1 MARWNVSIKNSLDSY
16 DHTAIK
22 ISPTGAATFSG
33 PNMLNTLCKPAT
45 GITPFQ
51 CVLGFQLQLFPWSG
65 EPSEL
70 PAVDSWLQRSEET
83 WNDAHIHHQRAV
95 FQTREQDNRHRRTNP
110 DYQPG
115 QWIWLS
121 TRDLRPLLPCKKLSP
136 RYVGPFKILRPITPV
151 SFRLAL
157 PAHYRISPTFHV
169 SLLKPAG
176 GLRGVEDRE
185 EAGDHRAPPIII
197 DSEEAYRVRELLD
210 SRRRGRIIQYLVDW
224 EGYGPEERSWVNAE
238 DILDPSLTTDFHPDR
253 PAQRSRGRPLR
264 HLPLHVRSRSQGR
277 GFVTNSASVAPSNHH
292 QSELSPEYWPVH
304 SDFISHTPRAWDWL
318 PTQVFLIAWSI

>member
-1 MARWNVSIKNSLDSY
+1 MARWNVSIKNSLNSY

-33 PNMLNTLCKPAT
+33 PNMLNSLCKPAT

-51 CVLGFQLQLFPWSG
+51 CVLGFQPRLFPWSG

-185 EAGDHRAPPIII
+185 EAGDQRAPPIII

-210 SRRRGRIIQYLVDW
+210 SRRRGRIIQ
-224 EGYGPEERSWVNAE
+224 
-238 DILDPSLTTDFHPDR
+238 
-253 PAQRSRGRPLR
+253 
-264 HLPLHVRSRSQGR
+264 
-277 GFVTNSASVAPSNHH
+277 
-292 QSELSPEYWPVH
+292 
-304 SDFISHTPRAWDWL
+304 
-318 PTQVFLIAWSI
+318 